1 MIEIHLIILFMIAAA
16 VIAVEAKDLLSGV
29 IAVGAVGIGLSM
41 GFLVL
46 KAPDLAI
53 MQLVV
58 EVVSLVILIRATIR
72 KDIPFSASGRWV
84 FNTISTLLFVTVF
97 TFIAYLAIKDIPRF
111 GSAMMKVS
119 DFYVTEGAAKTGMEN
134 VVAAIMLNFR
144 SLDTLG
150 EATAIFAAVVGVL
163 AVARAVGRTKEVK
176 DE

>member
-1 MIEIHLIILFMIAAA
+1 MIEIHLIILFMIGAAI
-16 VIAVEAKDLLSGV
+16 IAVEAKDLLSSV

-53 MQLVV
+53 MQLVA

-72 KDIPFSASGRWV
+72 KDIPFSASGRWL
-84 FNTISTLLFVTVF
+84 FNTISTLIFVTVF
-97 TFIAYLAIKDIPRF
+97 IFLAYLAIKELPSF
-111 GSAMMKVS
+111 GNATMKVS
-119 DFYVTEGAAKTGMEN
+119 SFYITDGLAKTGMEN

-150 EATAIFAAVVGVL
+150 EATAIFASVVGVL
-163 AVARAVGRTKEVK
+163 AVARAIGRTKEVK